1 MMGYINKLM
10 NFMGIKKE
18 DNGEINSFIIG
29 NICFVIIDVYSCSFL
44 VFNNISQA
52 KEISR
57 LFNVS
62 LDEFCGNNISNILIK
77 KMNKNN
83 KSLKII
89 MS

>member
-44 VFNNISQA
+44 VFNNVINY
-52 KEISR
+52 I
-57 LFNVS
+57 
-62 LDEFCGNNISNILIK
+62 IK
-77 KMNKNN
+77 NQFKWYWFKNYYT
-83 KSLKII
+83 
-89 MS
+89 